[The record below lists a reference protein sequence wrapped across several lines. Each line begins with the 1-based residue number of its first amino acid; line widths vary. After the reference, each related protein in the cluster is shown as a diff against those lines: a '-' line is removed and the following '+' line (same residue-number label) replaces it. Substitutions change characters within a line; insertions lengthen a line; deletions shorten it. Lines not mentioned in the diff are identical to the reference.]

1 MMHNN
6 QSSILDAHH
15 LVMGMDHD
23 EGSPSEEEEEEDEEG
38 GENEE
43 DGGEDQ
49 D

>member
-23 EGSPSEEEEEEDEEG
+23 EGSPSEEEEEEEG
-38 GENEE
+38 GEEEE
-43 DGGEDQ
+43 DGGEDE